1 MVSVRGVE
9 SEWLPL
15 NHNIAWEQG
24 RSLLAPICCVTGLG
38 EIVERIAML
47 LLAGSDDRHNPL
59 GETTSGLA
67 LSAEAAVTPKH
78 SRTDLPF
85 T

>member
-1 MVSVRGVE
+1 
-9 SEWLPL
+9 
-15 NHNIAWEQG
+15 
-24 RSLLAPICCVTGLG
+24 
-38 EIVERIAML
+38 ML
-47 LLAGSDDRHNPL
+47 LLAGSDDGHNPL

-78 SRTDLPF
+78 SGTDLPF